1 MFKQLMNFLQT
12 VSLRTAHRLLESW
25 KRILNP
31 LQRPVE
37 HFPVEEPQPVNR
49 DVDGTGR
56 VISLGVQMIQILP
69 DLLITDQI
77 RGPVIMPRQFR
88 DDTDVALDRA
98 RRTSFEGENFN
109 ELLT

>member
-1 MFKQLMNFLQT
+1 MNFLQT
-12 VSLRTAHRLLESW
+12 VSLRTAHRMLESW

-56 VISLGVQMIQILP
+56 VIILP
-69 DLLITDQI
+69 VIKFAVFGSGAYLL
-77 RGPVIMPRQFR
+77 V
-88 DDTDVALDRA
+88 V
-98 RRTSFEGENFN
+98 
-109 ELLT
+109 